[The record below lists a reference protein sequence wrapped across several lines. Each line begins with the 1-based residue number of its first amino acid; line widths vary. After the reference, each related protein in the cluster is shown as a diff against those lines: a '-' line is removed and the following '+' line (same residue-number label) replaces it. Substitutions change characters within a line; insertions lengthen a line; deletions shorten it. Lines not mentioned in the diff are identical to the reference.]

1 MNLHFVDSHEV
12 PLPPEEVRIRS
23 VKAEP
28 LADGKRIAF
37 DLVITPFQES
47 PDISILIQDDQLEE
61 VASADVIGVR
71 DPRMQLTMHVR
82 GRAPVGSLK
91 ATVELSYQ
99 EQGQIDNKEVSF
111 SLPSESHYEGE

>member
-12 PLPPEEVRIRS
+12 PLAPEEVRIRS

-37 DLVITPFQES
+37 DLVITPFRES
-47 PDISILIQDDQLEE
+47 PDISILIQDEQLEE

-71 DPRMQLTMHVR
+71 DPRMQLTLHVR
-82 GRAPVGSLK
+82 GRAPVGALK
-91 ATVELSYQ
+91 ATVELGYR
-99 EQGQIDNKEVSF
+99 EQGQVDTKEVSF
-111 SLPSESHYEGE
+111 SLPTKPHHEGE